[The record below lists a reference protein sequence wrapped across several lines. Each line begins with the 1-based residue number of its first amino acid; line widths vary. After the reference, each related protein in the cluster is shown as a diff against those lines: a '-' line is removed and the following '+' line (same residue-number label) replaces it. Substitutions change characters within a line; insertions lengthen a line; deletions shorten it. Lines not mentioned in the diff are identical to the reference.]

1 MYNDDVYS
9 LSNAQMNDKGSM
21 MFEHPNER
29 IPINKNLFKKVYNS
43 KWANLKLFLQQQR
56 SVETSVKLQKQKTIE
71 QFSSKCKEIYKKKIE
86 IQLITKKN
94 RLMFKS
100 YNSNKDNIKD
110 KDLITIDNKI
120 SKFSITD
127 ISSEYEYNSLKE
139 FLFCFRKNNEL
150 MLRLIECI
158 DNKQCE
164 ILVPFLCHF
173 FYENFF
179 VESPDQEEI
188 LYIIYLLL
196 EIEIDNLISPSA
208 ESFLNNS
215 FFILFY

>member
-150 MLRLIECI
+150 ML
-158 DNKQCE
+158 
-164 ILVPFLCHF
+164 
-173 FYENFF
+173 
-179 VESPDQEEI
+179 
-188 LYIIYLLL
+188 
-196 EIEIDNLISPSA
+196 
-208 ESFLNNS
+208 
-215 FFILFY
+215 